1 MRLGQFCSARVN
13 RSWAML
19 TLHHHRAG
27 TKLAEICKE
36 ITAKLHINYYL
47 LSKTQESY
55 SEPSHFGLESCTD
68 GPDEVESLVRV
79 HVVGLTLLHF
89 SGKVHDATV
98 STPSALSCL
107 HLTFTTPNQFYL
119 IIKQSLKARCHFS
132 RVARRCS
139 FIQCAHENLLV
150 NNHKH
155 HNFGR
160 GILTT

>member
-1 MRLGQFCSARVN
+1 MSSYSLHRIKSCRILSRIWGPTVRLGQFCSARVN
-13 RSWAML
+13 RSWAVL
-19 TLHHHRAG
+19 TLHHHHAG
-27 TKLAEICKE
+27 TKLAEVARKS

-47 LSKTQESY
+47 LPKTQESY

-107 HLTFTTPNQFYL
+107 HLTFTTPNQFYI
-119 IIKQSLKARCHFS
+119 IIKQSLKARCRTS
-132 RVARRCS
+132 RVAQR
-139 FIQCAHENLLV
+139 
-150 NNHKH
+150 
-155 HNFGR
+155 
-160 GILTT
+160 